1 MKAIIVGYSLYVNG
15 NHFSV
20 YETLQQAW
28 KQANRYRPWND
39 IDVLPM
45 WKFIEGEEDVNR
57 AA

>member
-20 YETLQQAW
+20 YETLRQA
-28 KQANRYRPWND
+28 QREADRYRPWND

>member
-45 WKFIEGEEDVNR
+45 WKFIEGQEDVNR